1 MKTILL
7 LITLLIL
14 TTIPASASGGALLI
28 GHGYLLQSYTLSDGA
43 SIVISYHGLDRCI
56 QFAYATADGAITSE
70 CYPIPNDLGIPY
82 TYQVHLCGRYVQLI
96 GTWPGEEMNGP
107 LYVFSFR
114 LPKNSGLC
122 DLERTR

>member
-28 GHGYLLQSYTLSDGA
+28 GQGYLLQSYTLSDGA
-43 SIVISYHGLDRCI
+43 SVAVSYHGLDRCI
-56 QFAYATADGAITSE
+56 QFAYAAASGALTVE
-70 CYPIPNDLGIPY
+70 CHPIPEDLGIPY
-82 TYQVHLCGRYVQLI
+82 IYQVHICGRYVQLF
-96 GTWPGEEMNGP
+96 GSWPGEEMAGP
-107 LYVFSFR
+107 IYVFSFR

-122 DLERTR
+122 DLERMR